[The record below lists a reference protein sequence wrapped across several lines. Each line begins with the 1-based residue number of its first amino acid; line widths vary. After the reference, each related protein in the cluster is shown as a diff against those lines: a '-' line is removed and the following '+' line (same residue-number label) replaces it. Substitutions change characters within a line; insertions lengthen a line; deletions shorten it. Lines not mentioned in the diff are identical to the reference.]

1 MSVEV
6 IMPKAGVAME
16 EGTIVS
22 WLKQEGEE
30 VKIGEPILEITTDK
44 VNMEIESEGEG
55 TLAVIIHKE
64 EGEVLPVFTV
74 IGVIA
79 EKGENQE
86 EVKAKYLSGNVSKE
100 DTVKENQNIEVK
112 EEKINKKECNHDY
125 DVVVIGG
132 GPGGYLSA
140 LKAALLGGRVALVEE
155 NILGG
160 TCLNR
165 GCIPTKT
172 YIKTAEILEEIDQLS
187 KRGVKVTVDKEQDIK
202 KAIKYKNRVVKKL
215 TAGVGGLLKS
225 RDVDV
230 FNLKASVKEE
240 HKVILS
246 DGKVLDTENIIIAT
260 GSKVRILPI
269 KGIESNLI
277 ITSTEALDLETVPEE
292 LVIIGGG
299 VIGCE
304 FAEIF
309 NSRGS
314 KVTIVEME
322 DRVIPRMDKELSES
336 LKYSLSKKG
345 INVLTKKKVSEFKEE
360 GNNILVCIE
369 GEEPIKA
376 DLCLYAIG
384 REANLSGI
392 EDLDIKIDKGSI
404 VVNSKMETSM
414 PSIYAVGD
422 VTGGVMLAH
431 AAFKMGEVAASN
443 ALGVNKE
450 VDLGALPSCV
460 YTIPEVAAVGI
471 TEEDARKKYNVKV
484 GKFNFAG
491 NGRALASGQEQG
503 YVKVVADA
511 KYGEILGIHMFGCG
525 VAELINHAAS
535 FKALEIP
542 TDEASELIFGHPCT
556 SEALMEALADVN
568 GECLHLPKNK
578 SKHKLL
584 I

>member
-100 DTVKENQNIEVK
+100 DIVEENQNIEVK

-336 LKYSLSKKG
+336 LKHSLSKKG

-404 VVNSKMETSM
+404 VVNSKMETSI

-460 YTIPEVAAVGI
+460 YTIPEVASVGI

-568 GECLHLPKNK
+568 GECLHLPKK
-578 SKHKLL
+578 
-584 I
+584 

>member
-322 DRVIPRMDKELSES
+322 DRVIQRMDKELSES

-404 VVNSKMETSM
+404 VVNSKMETSI

-460 YTIPEVAAVGI
+460 YTIPEVASVGI

-568 GECLHLPKNK
+568 GECLHLPKK
-578 SKHKLL
+578 
-584 I
+584 

>member
-55 TLAVIIHKE
+55 TLAAIIHKE

-100 DTVKENQNIEVK
+100 DIVEENQNIEAK

-225 RDVDV
+225 RDVEV

-322 DRVIPRMDKELSES
+322 DRVIPKMDKDLSES
-336 LKYSLSKKG
+336 LKYSLGKKG

-369 GEEPIKA
+369 DEEPIKA

-404 VVNSKMETSM
+404 VVNSKMETSI

-422 VTGGVMLAH
+422 VTGGAMLAH

-443 ALGVNKE
+443 ALGMNKE

-460 YTIPEVAAVGI
+460 YTIPEVASVGI

-542 TDEASELIFGHPCT
+542 ADEASELIFGHPCT

-568 GECLHLPKNK
+568 GECLHLPKK
-578 SKHKLL
+578 
-584 I
+584 

>member
-1 MSVEV
+1 
-6 IMPKAGVAME
+6 MPKAGVAME

-86 EVKAKYLSGNVSKE
+86 EVKAKYSSGNISKE
-100 DTVKENQNIEVK
+100 DIVEENQNTEVK

-225 RDVDV
+225 RDVEV

-336 LKYSLSKKG
+336 LKYSFSKKG

-404 VVNSKMETSM
+404 VVNSKMETSI

-443 ALGVNKE
+443 ALGMNKE

-460 YTIPEVAAVGI
+460 YTIPEVASVGI

-525 VAELINHAAS
+525 VAELINHAAA

-568 GECLHLPKNK
+568 GECLHLPKK
-578 SKHKLL
+578 
-584 I
+584 

>member
-86 EVKAKYLSGNVSKE
+86 EVKAKYSSGNISKE
-100 DTVKENQNIEVK
+100 DIVEENQNTEVK

-202 KAIKYKNRVVKKL
+202 KTIKYKNRVVKKL

-225 RDVDV
+225 RDVEV

-336 LKYSLSKKG
+336 LKYSFSKKG

-404 VVNSKMETSM
+404 VVNSKMETSI

-443 ALGVNKE
+443 ALGMNKE

-460 YTIPEVAAVGI
+460 YTIPEVASVGI

-568 GECLHLPKNK
+568 GECLHLPKK
-578 SKHKLL
+578 
-584 I
+584 

>member
-86 EVKAKYLSGNVSKE
+86 EIKAKYLSGNVPKE
-100 DTVKENQNIEVK
+100 DIVEEIQNVEEK

-140 LKAALLGGRVALVEE
+140 LKASLLGGKVALVEE

-172 YIKTAEILEEIDQLS
+172 YIKTAEILEEVEQLS
-187 KRGVKVTVDKEQDIK
+187 KRGVKVAVDKEQDIK

-225 RDVDV
+225 RNVDV
-230 FNLKASVKEE
+230 FNLKASVKEA

-246 DGKVLDTENIIIAT
+246 DGKILDTENIIIAT
-260 GSKVRILPI
+260 GSKVRVLPI

-277 ITSTEALDLETVPEE
+277 ITSTEALDLEVVPQE

-322 DRVIPRMDKELSES
+322 DRIIPRMDKELSES
-336 LKYSLSKKG
+336 LNYSLSKKG

-360 GNNILVCIE
+360 DNKIVVCIE
-369 GEEPIKA
+369 DEEPIKA

-384 REANLSGI
+384 RQANLSGI

-404 VVNSKMETSM
+404 VVNSKMETSI

-431 AAFKMGEVAASN
+431 AAFKMGEVAAAN
-443 ALGVNKE
+443 ALGMNEE
-450 VDLGALPSCV
+450 VDLSALPSCV
-460 YTIPEVAAVGI
+460 YTIPEVASVGL
-471 TEEDARKKYNVKV
+471 TEEDARKKHNVKV

-503 YVKVVADA
+503 YVKVIADD
-511 KYGEILGIHMFGCG
+511 KYGEILGVHMFGCG

-542 TDEASELIFGHPCT
+542 ADEASELIFGHPCT

-568 GECLHLPKNK
+568 GGCLHLPKK
-578 SKHKLL
+578 
-584 I
+584 

>member
-79 EKGENQE
+79 EQGENQE

-404 VVNSKMETSM
+404 VVNSKMETSI

-460 YTIPEVAAVGI
+460 YTIPEVASVGI

-568 GECLHLPKNK
+568 GECLHLPKK
-578 SKHKLL
+578 
-584 I
+584 

>member
-112 EEKINKKECNHDY
+112 EKKINKKECNHDY

-336 LKYSLSKKG
+336 LKYSFSKKG

-404 VVNSKMETSM
+404 VVNSKMETSI

-460 YTIPEVAAVGI
+460 YTIPEVASVGI

-568 GECLHLPKNK
+568 GECLHLPKK
-578 SKHKLL
+578 
-584 I
+584 

>member
-6 IMPKAGVAME
+6 IMPKAGVVME

-86 EVKAKYLSGNVSKE
+86 EVKAKYSSGNISKE
-100 DTVKENQNIEVK
+100 DIVEENQNTEVK

-225 RDVDV
+225 RDVEV

-336 LKYSLSKKG
+336 LKYSFSKKG

-404 VVNSKMETSM
+404 VVNSKMETSI

-443 ALGVNKE
+443 ALGMNKE

-460 YTIPEVAAVGI
+460 YTIPEVASVGI

-525 VAELINHAAS
+525 VAELINHAAA

-568 GECLHLPKNK
+568 GECLHLPKK
-578 SKHKLL
+578 
-584 I
+584 

>member
-1 MSVEV
+1 
-6 IMPKAGVAME
+6 ME

-86 EVKAKYLSGNVSKE
+86 EVKAKYSSGNISKE
-100 DTVKENQNIEVK
+100 DIVEENQNTEVK

-225 RDVDV
+225 RDVEV

-336 LKYSLSKKG
+336 LKYSFSKKG

-404 VVNSKMETSM
+404 VVNSKMETSI

-443 ALGVNKE
+443 ALGMNKE

-460 YTIPEVAAVGI
+460 YTIPEVASVGI

-525 VAELINHAAS
+525 VAELINHAAA

-568 GECLHLPKNK
+568 GECLHLPKK
-578 SKHKLL
+578 
-584 I
+584 

>member
-55 TLAVIIHKE
+55 TLAAIIHKE

-100 DTVKENQNIEVK
+100 DIVEENQNIEAK

-172 YIKTAEILEEIDQLS
+172 YIKTAEVLEEIDQLS

-225 RDVDV
+225 RDVEV

-322 DRVIPRMDKELSES
+322 DRVIPKMDKDLSES

-369 GEEPIKA
+369 DEEPIKA

-404 VVNSKMETSM
+404 VVNSKMETSI

-443 ALGVNKE
+443 ALGMNKE

-460 YTIPEVAAVGI
+460 YTIPEVASVGI

-542 TDEASELIFGHPCT
+542 ADEASELIFGHPCT

-568 GECLHLPKNK
+568 GECLHLPKK
-578 SKHKLL
+578 
-584 I
+584 

>member
-100 DTVKENQNIEVK
+100 DIVEENQNIEFK

-165 GCIPTKT
+165 GCILTKT

-404 VVNSKMETSM
+404 VVNSKMETSI

-460 YTIPEVAAVGI
+460 YTIPEVASVGI

-568 GECLHLPKNK
+568 GECLHLPKK
-578 SKHKLL
+578 
-584 I
+584 

>member
-100 DTVKENQNIEVK
+100 DIVEENQNIEFK

-309 NSRGS
+309 NSRGP

-404 VVNSKMETSM
+404 VVNSKMETSI

-460 YTIPEVAAVGI
+460 YTIPEVASVGI

-568 GECLHLPKNK
+568 GECLHLPKK
-578 SKHKLL
+578 
-584 I
+584 

>member
-100 DTVKENQNIEVK
+100 DIVEENQNIEFK

-132 GPGGYLSA
+132 LTGGYLSA

-404 VVNSKMETSM
+404 VVNSKMETSI

-460 YTIPEVAAVGI
+460 YTIPEVASVGI

-568 GECLHLPKNK
+568 GECLHLPKK
-578 SKHKLL
+578 
-584 I
+584 

>member
-86 EVKAKYLSGNVSKE
+86 EVKAKYSSGNILKE
-100 DTVKENQNIEVK
+100 DIVEENQNTEVK

-225 RDVDV
+225 RDVEV

-369 GEEPIKA
+369 GEQPIKA

-404 VVNSKMETSM
+404 VVNSKMETSI

-443 ALGVNKE
+443 ALGLNKE

-460 YTIPEVAAVGI
+460 YTIPEVASVGI

-535 FKALEIP
+535 FKALEIH

-568 GECLHLPKNK
+568 GECLHLPKK
-578 SKHKLL
+578 
-584 I
+584 

>member
-277 ITSTEALDLETVPEE
+277 ITSTEALDLETVPEK

-345 INVLTKKKVSEFKEE
+345 INILTKKKVSEFKEE

-404 VVNSKMETSM
+404 VVNSKMETSI

-460 YTIPEVAAVGI
+460 YTIPEVASVGI

-568 GECLHLPKNK
+568 GECLHLPKK
-578 SKHKLL
+578 
-584 I
+584 

>member
-460 YTIPEVAAVGI
+460 YTIPEVAAVSI

-568 GECLHLPKNK
+568 GECLHLPKK
-578 SKHKLL
+578 
-584 I
+584 

>member
-187 KRGVKVTVDKEQDIK
+187 KRGVKVTVEKEQDIK

-404 VVNSKMETSM
+404 VVNSKMETSI

-460 YTIPEVAAVGI
+460 YTIPEVASVGI

-568 GECLHLPKNK
+568 GECLHLPKK
-578 SKHKLL
+578 
-584 I
+584 

>member
-55 TLAVIIHKE
+55 TLSVIIHKE

-100 DTVKENQNIEVK
+100 DIVEENQNIEFK

-404 VVNSKMETSM
+404 VVNSKMETSI

-460 YTIPEVAAVGI
+460 YTIPEVASVGI

-568 GECLHLPKNK
+568 GECLHLPKK
-578 SKHKLL
+578 
-584 I
+584 

>member
-404 VVNSKMETSM
+404 VVNSKMETSI

-460 YTIPEVAAVGI
+460 YTIPEVASVGI

-511 KYGEILGIHMFGCG
+511 KYGEILGLHMFGCG

-568 GECLHLPKNK
+568 GECLHLPKK
-578 SKHKLL
+578 
-584 I
+584 

>member
-404 VVNSKMETSM
+404 VVNSKMETSI

-460 YTIPEVAAVGI
+460 YTIPEVASVGI

-568 GECLHLPKNK
+568 GECLHLPTK
-578 SKHKLL
+578 
-584 I
+584 

>member
-277 ITSTEALDLETVPEE
+277 ITSTEALDLETVPEK

-404 VVNSKMETSM
+404 VVNSKMETSI

-431 AAFKMGEVAASN
+431 LAFKMGEVAASN

-460 YTIPEVAAVGI
+460 YTIPEVASVGI

-568 GECLHLPKNK
+568 GECLHLPKK
-578 SKHKLL
+578 
-584 I
+584 

>member
-55 TLAVIIHKE
+55 TLAAIIHKE

-100 DTVKENQNIEVK
+100 DIVEENQNIEAK

-225 RDVDV
+225 RDVEV

-322 DRVIPRMDKELSES
+322 DRVIPKMDKDLSES
-336 LKYSLSKKG
+336 LKYSLGKKG

-369 GEEPIKA
+369 DEEPIKA

-404 VVNSKMETSM
+404 VVNSKMETSI

-443 ALGVNKE
+443 ALGMNKE

-460 YTIPEVAAVGI
+460 YTIPEVASVGI

-542 TDEASELIFGHPCT
+542 ADEASELIFGHPCT

-568 GECLHLPKNK
+568 GECLHLPKK
-578 SKHKLL
+578 
-584 I
+584 

>member
-1 MSVEV
+1 M
-6 IMPKAGVAME
+6 
-16 EGTIVS
+16 
-22 WLKQEGEE
+22 
-30 VKIGEPILEITTDK
+30 
-44 VNMEIESEGEG
+44 
-55 TLAVIIHKE
+55 
-64 EGEVLPVFTV
+64 
-74 IGVIA
+74 
-79 EKGENQE
+79 
-86 EVKAKYLSGNVSKE
+86 
-100 DTVKENQNIEVK
+100 
-112 EEKINKKECNHDY
+112 
-125 DVVVIGG
+125 
-132 GPGGYLSA
+132 
-140 LKAALLGGRVALVEE
+140 
-155 NILGG
+155 
-160 TCLNR
+160 
-165 GCIPTKT
+165 
-172 YIKTAEILEEIDQLS
+172 
-187 KRGVKVTVDKEQDIK
+187 
-202 KAIKYKNRVVKKL
+202 
-215 TAGVGGLLKS
+215 
-225 RDVDV
+225 

-369 GEEPIKA
+369 GEVPIKA

-404 VVNSKMETSM
+404 VVNSKMETSI

-460 YTIPEVAAVGI
+460 YTIPEVASVGI

-568 GECLHLPKNK
+568 GECLHLPKK
-578 SKHKLL
+578 
-584 I
+584 

>member
-86 EVKAKYLSGNVSKE
+86 EVKAKYSSGNISKE
-100 DTVKENQNIEVK
+100 DIVEENQNTEVK

-225 RDVDV
+225 RDVEV

-292 LVIIGGG
+292 LAIIGGG

-336 LKYSLSKKG
+336 LKYSFSKKG

-404 VVNSKMETSM
+404 VVNSKMETSI

-443 ALGVNKE
+443 ALGMNKE

-460 YTIPEVAAVGI
+460 YTIPEVASVGI

-568 GECLHLPKNK
+568 GECLHLPKK
-578 SKHKLL
+578 
-584 I
+584 

>member
-112 EEKINKKECNHDY
+112 EKKINKKECNHDY

-404 VVNSKMETSM
+404 VVNSKMETSI

-460 YTIPEVAAVGI
+460 YTIPEVASVGI

-525 VAELINHAAS
+525 VAELINHATS

-568 GECLHLPKNK
+568 GECLHLPKK
-578 SKHKLL
+578 
-584 I
+584 

>member
-172 YIKTAEILEEIDQLS
+172 YIKTAEILEEIGL
-187 KRGVKVTVDKEQDIK
+187 EQVGTHGTIAALAMLND
-202 KAIKYKNRVVKKL
+202 AVKKGGVM
-215 TAGVGGLLKS
+215 ACSHVGGLSGAFIPVSEDAGMIDAVIKGALSIDK
-225 RDVDV
+225 
-230 FNLKASVKEE
+230 LEAMTAICSV
-240 HKVILS
+240 
-246 DGKVLDTENIIIAT
+246 GLDMIAVPGNT
-260 GSKVRILPI
+260 TAGTLGAMIADEAAIGMINNKTTAVRIIP
-269 KGIESNLI
+269 
-277 ITSTEALDLETVPEE
+277 AP
-292 LVIIGGG
+292 
-299 VIGCE
+299 GC
-304 FAEIF
+304 
-309 NSRGS
+309 
-314 KVTIVEME
+314 
-322 DRVIPRMDKELSES
+322 D
-336 LKYSLSKKG
+336 
-345 INVLTKKKVSEFKEE
+345 
-360 GNNILVCIE
+360 
-369 GEEPIKA
+369 
-376 DLCLYAIG
+376 
-384 REANLSGI
+384 
-392 EDLDIKIDKGSI
+392 
-404 VVNSKMETSM
+404 
-414 PSIYAVGD
+414 VGD
-422 VTGGVMLAH
+422 MVEFGGL
-431 AAFKMGEVAASN
+431 
-443 ALGVNKE
+443 L
-450 VDLGALPSCV
+450 
-460 YTIPEVAAVGI
+460 
-471 TEEDARKKYNVKV
+471 
-484 GKFNFAG
+484 
-491 NGRALASGQEQG
+491 GRAPVMPINTNSSELFTQRGGRIPAP
-503 YVKVVADA
+503 
-511 KYGEILGIHMFGCG
+511 IH
-525 VAELINHAAS
+525 S
-535 FKALEIP
+535 FK
-542 TDEASELIFGHPCT
+542 
-556 SEALMEALADVN
+556 N
-568 GECLHLPKNK
+568 
-578 SKHKLL
+578 
-584 I
+584 

>member
-55 TLAVIIHKE
+55 TLAAIIHKE

-100 DTVKENQNIEVK
+100 DIVEENQNIEAK

-225 RDVDV
+225 RDVEV

-322 DRVIPRMDKELSES
+322 DRVIPKMDKDLSES
-336 LKYSLSKKG
+336 LKYSLGKKG

-369 GEEPIKA
+369 DEEPIKA

-404 VVNSKMETSM
+404 VVNSKMETSI

-422 VTGGVMLAH
+422 VTGGLMLAH

-443 ALGVNKE
+443 ALGMNKE

-460 YTIPEVAAVGI
+460 YTIPEVASVGI

-542 TDEASELIFGHPCT
+542 ADEASELIFGHPCT

-568 GECLHLPKNK
+568 GECLHLPKK
-578 SKHKLL
+578 
-584 I
+584 

>member
-404 VVNSKMETSM
+404 VVNSKMETSI

-450 VDLGALPSCV
+450 VDLGALHSCV
-460 YTIPEVAAVGI
+460 YTIPEVASVGI

-568 GECLHLPKNK
+568 GECLHLPKK
-578 SKHKLL
+578 
-584 I
+584 

>member
-74 IGVIA
+74 IGAIA

-86 EVKAKYLSGNVSKE
+86 EIKAKYLSGDVPKE
-100 DTVKENQNIEVK
+100 DAIEEKQSVEDK
-112 EEKINKKECNHDY
+112 EEKVNKKECNHDY

-132 GPGGYLSA
+132 GPGGYLAA
-140 LKAALLGGRVALVEE
+140 LKAALLGGKVALVEE
-155 NILGG
+155 NVLGG

-187 KRGVKVTVDKEQDIK
+187 KRGVKVTVDKGQDIK

-225 RDVDV
+225 RNVEV

-260 GSKVRILPI
+260 GSKVRVLPI

-322 DRVIPRMDKELSES
+322 DRIIPRMDKELSES
-336 LKYSLSKKG
+336 LNYSLNKKG

-360 GNNILVCIE
+360 GNKILVCIE
-369 GEEPIKA
+369 GEETIKA

-384 REANLSGI
+384 RQANLSGI

-404 VVNSKMETSM
+404 SVNSKMETSI

-443 ALGVNKE
+443 ALGMNE
-450 VDLGALPSCV
+450 EADLSALPSCV
-460 YTIPEVAAVGI
+460 YTIPEVASVGL
-471 TEEDARKKYNVKV
+471 TEEDARKKHNVNV

-503 YVKVVADA
+503 YVKVIADA
-511 KYGEILGIHMFGCG
+511 KYGEILGVHMFGCG

-542 TDEASELIFGHPCT
+542 ADEASELIFGHPCT
-556 SEALMEALADVN
+556 SEALMEALADVS
-568 GECLHLPKNK
+568 GECLHLPKK
-578 SKHKLL
+578 
-584 I
+584 

>member
-100 DTVKENQNIEVK
+100 DTVKENQNIDVK

-404 VVNSKMETSM
+404 VVNSKMETSI

-460 YTIPEVAAVGI
+460 YTIPEVASVGI

-568 GECLHLPKNK
+568 GECLHLPKK
-578 SKHKLL
+578 
-584 I
+584 

>member
-345 INVLTKKKVSEFKEE
+345 VNVLTKKKVSEFKEE

-404 VVNSKMETSM
+404 VVNSKMETSI

-460 YTIPEVAAVGI
+460 YTIPEVASVGI

-568 GECLHLPKNK
+568 GECLHLPKK
-578 SKHKLL
+578 
-584 I
+584 

>member
-86 EVKAKYLSGNVSKE
+86 EIKAKYLSGNVSKE
-100 DTVKENQNIEVK
+100 DIVEESQNIEAK

-140 LKAALLGGRVALVEE
+140 LKAALLGGKVALVEE
-155 NILGG
+155 NVLGG

-225 RDVDV
+225 RDVEV

-260 GSKVRILPI
+260 GSKVRVLPI

-277 ITSTEALDLETVPEE
+277 ITSTEALDLEAVPEE

-322 DRVIPRMDKELSES
+322 DRIIPRMDKELSES

-360 GNNILVCIE
+360 GNKILVCIE
-369 GEEPIKA
+369 DEDSIKA

-392 EDLDIKIDKGSI
+392 EDLDIKVDKGSI
-404 VVNSKMETSM
+404 VVNSKMETSI

-443 ALGVNKE
+443 ALGMNEE
-450 VDLGALPSCV
+450 VDLSALPSCV
-460 YTIPEVAAVGI
+460 YTIPEVASVGL
-471 TEEDARKKYNVKV
+471 TEEDARKKCNVKV

-542 TDEASELIFGHPCT
+542 ADEASELIFGHPCT

-568 GECLHLPKNK
+568 NKCLHLPKK
-578 SKHKLL
+578 
-584 I
+584 

>member
-100 DTVKENQNIEVK
+100 DIVEENQNIEFK

-404 VVNSKMETSM
+404 VVNSKMETSI

-460 YTIPEVAAVGI
+460 YTIPEVASVGI

-491 NGRALASGQEQG
+491 NGRALASGQEQE

-568 GECLHLPKNK
+568 GECLHLPKK
-578 SKHKLL
+578 
-584 I
+584 

>member
-568 GECLHLPKNK
+568 GECLHLP
-578 SKHKLL
+578 
-584 I
+584 

>member
-55 TLAVIIHKE
+55 TLAAIIHKE

-100 DTVKENQNIEVK
+100 DIVEENQNIEAK

-225 RDVDV
+225 RDVEV

-322 DRVIPRMDKELSES
+322 DRVIPKMDKDLSES

-369 GEEPIKA
+369 DEEPIKA

-404 VVNSKMETSM
+404 VVNSKMETSI

-443 ALGVNKE
+443 ALGMNKE

-460 YTIPEVAAVGI
+460 YTIPEVASVGI

-542 TDEASELIFGHPCT
+542 ADEASELIFGHPCT

-568 GECLHLPKNK
+568 GECLHLPKK
-578 SKHKLL
+578 
-584 I
+584 

>member
-86 EVKAKYLSGNVSKE
+86 EIKAKYLSGDVPKE
-100 DTVKENQNIEVK
+100 DAI
-112 EEKINKKECNHDY
+112 EEKQSVEDKKEKVNKKECNHDY

-132 GPGGYLSA
+132 GPGGYLAA
-140 LKAALLGGRVALVEE
+140 LKAALLGGKVALVEE
-155 NILGG
+155 NVLGG

-187 KRGVKVTVDKEQDIK
+187 KRGVKVTVDKGQDIK

-225 RDVDV
+225 RNVEV

-260 GSKVRILPI
+260 GSKVRVLPI

-322 DRVIPRMDKELSES
+322 DRIIPRMDKELSES
-336 LKYSLSKKG
+336 LNYSLNKKG

-360 GNNILVCIE
+360 GNKILVCIE
-369 GEEPIKA
+369 GEETIKA

-384 REANLSGI
+384 RQANLSGI

-404 VVNSKMETSM
+404 SVNSKMETSI

-443 ALGVNKE
+443 ALGMNE
-450 VDLGALPSCV
+450 EADLSALPSCV
-460 YTIPEVAAVGI
+460 YTIPEVASVGL
-471 TEEDARKKYNVKV
+471 TEEDARKKHNVNV

-503 YVKVVADA
+503 YVKVIADA
-511 KYGEILGIHMFGCG
+511 KYGEILGVHMFGCG

-542 TDEASELIFGHPCT
+542 ADEASELIFGHPCT
-556 SEALMEALADVN
+556 SEALMEALADVS
-568 GECLHLPKNK
+568 GECLHLPKK
-578 SKHKLL
+578 
-584 I
+584 

>member
-404 VVNSKMETSM
+404 VVNSKMETSI

-450 VDLGALPSCV
+450 VDLGALPSCI
-460 YTIPEVAAVGI
+460 YTIPEVASVGI

-568 GECLHLPKNK
+568 GECLHLPKK
-578 SKHKLL
+578 
-584 I
+584 

>member
-277 ITSTEALDLETVPEE
+277 ITSTEALDLETVPEK

-404 VVNSKMETSM
+404 VVNSKMETSI

-460 YTIPEVAAVGI
+460 YTIPEVASVGI

-568 GECLHLPKNK
+568 GECLHLPKNQ
-578 SKHKLL
+578 
-584 I
+584 IY

>member
-86 EVKAKYLSGNVSKE
+86 EVKAKYSSGNISKE
-100 DTVKENQNIEVK
+100 DIVEENQNTEVK

-225 RDVDV
+225 RDVEV

-336 LKYSLSKKG
+336 LKYSFSKKG

-404 VVNSKMETSM
+404 VVNSKMETSI

-443 ALGVNKE
+443 ALGMNKE

-460 YTIPEVAAVGI
+460 YTIPEVASVGI

-511 KYGEILGIHMFGCG
+511 KY
-525 VAELINHAAS
+525 
-535 FKALEIP
+535 
-542 TDEASELIFGHPCT
+542 
-556 SEALMEALADVN
+556 
-568 GECLHLPKNK
+568 
-578 SKHKLL
+578 
-584 I
+584 